1 MIQYAVFKKILIIM
15 ALATIIPSSIWASD
29 YPSEKSFFVMDGS
42 CCGGEETDPH
52 AVHGIETETG
62 AFVLSGKMID
72 QTGME
77 DGFIIKIPG
86 SLPDE
91 KIFLHEEE
99 EFNFDWFVKLG
110 NVNKRDGINAAASSE
125 GSISLS

>member
-1 MIQYAVFKKILIIM
+1 MIQYAVFKKILIIT
-15 ALATIIPSSIWASD
+15 ALVTIIPSSIWASD

-77 DGFIIKIPG
+77 DGFIIKTFRIT
-86 SLPDE
+86 S
-91 KIFLHEEE
+91 
-99 EFNFDWFVKLG
+99 
-110 NVNKRDGINAAASSE
+110 R
-125 GSISLS
+125 